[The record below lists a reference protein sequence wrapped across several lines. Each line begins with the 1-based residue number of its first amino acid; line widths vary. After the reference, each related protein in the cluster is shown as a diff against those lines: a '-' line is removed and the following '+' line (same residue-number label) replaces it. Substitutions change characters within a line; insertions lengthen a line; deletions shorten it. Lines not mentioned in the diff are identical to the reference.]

1 MSAGRYNFTIEQG
14 TTVIKQFT
22 YKDSAGTVV
31 DLSNFSASMQIRP
44 DYTSNPI
51 VSFTGSASSPTSSQG
66 LVIFAPS
73 GSSTKGLIQLTID
86 ATTTET
92 FNFTSSVYDLEIKN
106 STTGAVTRLL
116 QGSIGLSLEVTK
128 I

>member
-1 MSAGRYNFTIEQG
+1 MSAGKYNFTIEQG

-31 DLSNFSASMQIRP
+31 DLSNYSASMQIRP
-44 DYTSNPI
+44 DYTSDAI
-51 VSFTGSASSPTSSQG
+51 LSFSGSTSSPTSSQG
-66 LVIFAPS
+66 LAIFAPS

-86 ATTTET
+86 ATTTENL
-92 FNFTSSVYDLEIKN
+92 NFTSSVYDLEIKN

>member
-1 MSAGRYNFTIEQG
+1 MSAGKYNFTIEQG

-31 DLSNFSASMQIRP
+31 DLSNYSASMQIRP
-44 DYTSNPI
+44 DYDSSAI
-51 VSFTGSASSPTSSQG
+51 LGLTGSVSSSTSEQG
-66 LVIFAPS
+66 LAIIAPS
-73 GSSTKGLIQLTID
+73 GSSTKGQVQLTIK
-86 ATTTET
+86 ATTTEG
-92 FNFTSSVYDLEIKN
+92 FSFTSALYDLEIKN

-116 QGSIGLSLEVTK
+116 QGSIGLSQEITK

>member
-1 MSAGRYNFTIEQG
+1 MSAGKYNFTIEQG

-31 DLSNFSASMQIRP
+31 DLSNYSASMQIRP
-44 DYTSNPI
+44 DYTSSAI
-51 VSFTGSASSPTSSQG
+51 ISLTGSADSSTSEQG
-66 LVIFAPS
+66 LAIIAPS
-73 GSSTKGLIQLTID
+73 GSTTKGQVQLTVD
-86 ATTTET
+86 ATTTST
-92 FNFTSSVYDLEIKN
+92 FTFTSALYDLEIKN

-116 QGSIGLSLEVTK
+116 QGSIGLSKEITK